1 MNVLE
6 VEIKQAG
13 YTEKKEAINNINFS
27 IKRGEMA
34 GLIGPNGAGKSTII
48 KAILGLLPEIAGKV
62 QFVGQNRN
70 FAYIP
75 EQPVLYEEL
84 TLWEHLEL
92 AAAVYGIERNIF
104 LDKGEKLLNI
114 FRLQEVKHHFPATF
128 SKGMQQKV
136 MIVIGLIIEPEIYII
151 DEPFVGL
158 DPRAIMEFLRFLNEE
173 RIRGAGILIS
183 THQLDIAER
192 ICDTIIL
199 IADGQLVAQGKLDE
213 IRRECH
219 LPGASLFDCFNFI
232 LEKQS

>member
-13 YTEKKEAINNINFS
+13 YTEKKEAINNIKFS
-27 IKRGEMA
+27 IKKGELV

-48 KAILGLLPEIAGKV
+48 KAILGLLPEFAGKV
-62 QFVGQNRN
+62 QFAGQNKK

-75 EQPVLYEEL
+75 EQPVLYQEL

-92 AAAVYGIERNIF
+92 AAAVYEIERDVF
-104 LDKGEKLLNI
+104 LEKGEKLLNT
-114 FRLQEVKHHFPATF
+114 FRLLEVKHHFPATF

-136 MIVIGLIIEPEIYII
+136 MIVLGLLIEPEIYII

-158 DPRAIMEFLRFLNEE
+158 DPRATMDLLRFLNEE
-173 RIRGAGILIS
+173 KIRGAGILIS

-192 ICDTIIL
+192 ICDAFIL
-199 IADGQLVAQGKLDE
+199 VAEGQLVAQGKLDE
-213 IRRECH
+213 IRRKCH
-219 LPGASLFDCFNFI
+219 LSKVSLFDCFNFI
-232 LEKQS
+232 LESQV